1 MAYRRGRYYY
11 RSRRVGGR
19 VVTEYLGA
27 GQGAEQIAAMEAR
40 RGPGLRP
47 SPGVR
52 VVSGSSVG
60 GPQRAASSWRLR
72 QRRGM

>member
-27 GQGAEQIAAMEAR
+27 GEGAERSAVMEAR
-40 RGPGLRP
+40 KREERALGAQLRELCAA
-47 SPGVR
+47 VL
-52 VVSGSSVG
+52 
-60 GPQRAASSWRLR
+60 RAH
-72 QRRGM
+72 GYPHCH

>member
-27 GQGAEQIAAMEAR
+27 GEGAERSAAMEAR
-40 RGPGLRP
+40 KREERALGAQLREL
-47 SPGVR
+47 SAAVL
-52 VVSGSSVG
+52 
-60 GPQRAASSWRLR
+60 RAH
-72 QRRGM
+72 GYPHCH